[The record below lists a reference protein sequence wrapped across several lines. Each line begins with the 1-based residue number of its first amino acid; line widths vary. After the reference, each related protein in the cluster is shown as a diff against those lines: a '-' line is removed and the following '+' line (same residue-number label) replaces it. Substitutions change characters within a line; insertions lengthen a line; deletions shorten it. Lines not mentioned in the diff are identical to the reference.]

1 MTPLYVDVHIIH
13 SAPYSNLNRD
23 RQGSPKTATY
33 GGVPRPRLSSQHGRR
48 HSRTHLEEA
57 LGTRAMRTRGTPLAV
72 AKRLT
77 TSGWDE
83 TTALAAAQMLILAAD
98 VKGLGL
104 SDAGGTNALLFLPE
118 TAFDSLAEIAD
129 SQRDTLTKAAGAAA
143 KAIADAKSKADT
155 DKAKSNTD
163 DTDADAGEEE
173 EEEAT
178 ETGPLAAAYKKI
190 PAADRKK
197 LQAAVLDV
205 LRQRNASI
213 AAYGRMLANEAGSTV
228 PGAVQM
234 AHSIATHAGPSQI
247 DFFSAVDD
255 LIHDAGEETGAGHMG
270 DQRYTSATFY
280 RYATLNIRELVDNLD
295 GDTDTA
301 HQVTE
306 AFLRAFPLA
315 IMPAKASGTAPHTIP
330 HLIHIAVRTDRPVNL
345 VGAFETPIPATAN
358 GYVPA
363 SLDALDAHAAAHARM
378 LGTSRIADHA
388 HVTLSDTEFTALGD
402 RVDAVDDLITRV
414 LDTVTKHTS

>member
-1 MTPLYVDVHIIH
+1 MTPLYIDVHIIH

-23 RQGSPKTATY
+23 RQGAPKMATY
-33 GGVPRPRLSSQHGRR
+33 GGVSRPRLSSQHGRR
-48 HSRTHLEEA
+48 HSRTRMEEA
-57 LGTRAMRTRGTPLAV
+57 LGTRAIRTRGTPLAV
-72 AKRLT
+72 AKRLAAT
-77 TSGWDE
+77 GWDE

-118 TAFDSLAEIAD
+118 TAFDSLAKIAN
-129 SQRDTLTKAAGAAA
+129 SHRDALTKAADAAA
-143 KAIADAKSKADT
+143 KAIAEAKAKAEAEKAKSDAEDADT
-155 DKAKSNTD
+155 DS
-163 DTDADAGEEE
+163 EE
-173 EEEAT
+173 EEEAV

-197 LQAAVLDV
+197 LQAAVLEV
-205 LRQRNASI
+205 FRQRNASI

-228 PGAVQM
+228 AGAIQM
-234 AHSIATHAGPSQI
+234 AHSIGTHAGPSQI

-280 RYATLNIRELVDNLD
+280 RYATLNVRELIDNLN
-295 GDTDTA
+295 GDTSTA
-301 HQVTE
+301 QQVTE

-345 VGAFETPIPATAN
+345 VGAFETPIPATTN

-363 SLDALDAHAAAHARM
+363 SLNALNAHAAAHARM

-402 RVDAVDDLITRV
+402 RVDAVDDLITRT
-414 LDTVTKHTS
+414 LDTIAKHTG

>member
-1 MTPLYVDVHIIH
+1 MTPLYIDVHIIH

-23 RQGSPKTATY
+23 RQGAPKSATY
-33 GGVPRPRLSSQHGRR
+33 GGVSRPRLSSQHGRR
-48 HSRTHLEEA
+48 HSRTHMEEA
-57 LGTRAMRTRGTPLAV
+57 LGTRAIRTRGTPLAV

-77 TSGWDE
+77 AAGWDE

-98 VKGLGL
+98 IKGLGL

-118 TAFDSLAEIAD
+118 TAFDSLAEIASIHHD
-129 SQRDTLTKAAGAAA
+129 ALTKAATSAA
-143 KAIADAKSKADT
+143 KAIAEAKAKADAK
-155 DKAKSNTD
+155 KAKS
-163 DTDADAGEEE
+163 DTEDADAEYEEE
-173 EEEAT
+173 EEEAA

-197 LQAAVLDV
+197 IQAGVLEV
-205 LRQRNASI
+205 FRQRNASI
-213 AAYGRMLANEAGSTV
+213 AAYGRMLANEAGSAV
-228 PGAVQM
+228 AGAIQM
-234 AHSIATHAGPSQI
+234 AHSIGTHAGPSQI

-280 RYATLNIRELVDNLD
+280 RYATLNVRELIDNLE
-295 GDTDTA
+295 GDSDTA
-301 HQVTE
+301 QQVIE

-315 IMPAKASGTAPHTIP
+315 IMPAKASGTAPHTVP

-345 VGAFETPIPATAN
+345 VGAFETPIPATVS

-363 SLDALDAHAAAHARM
+363 SLDALNAHAAAHTRM

-402 RVDAVDDLITRV
+402 RVDAVDDLITRT